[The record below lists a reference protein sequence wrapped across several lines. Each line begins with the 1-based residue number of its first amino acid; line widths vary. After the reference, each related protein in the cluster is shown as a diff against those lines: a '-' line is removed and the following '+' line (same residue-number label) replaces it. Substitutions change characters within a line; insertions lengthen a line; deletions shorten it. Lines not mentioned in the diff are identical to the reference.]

1 MHVRPRLLLSHG
13 EIGVRRKIPWQQ
25 ACQERWF
32 KFGWRCRYLE
42 LKHRAPGKAEDMRE
56 QELLRS
62 QMALAYRTGDR
73 DKAAQI
79 AERLKPDEVKERE
92 AARRLD
98 PENPLGV

>member
-1 MHVRPRLLLSHG
+1 MLKDRFGYCLTVPIPREWNEL
-13 EIGVRRKIPWQQ
+13 EF
-25 ACQERWF
+25 AAT
-32 KFGWRCRYLE
+32 RYLE

-79 AERLKPDEVKERE
+79 QERLKPDEVKERE
-92 AARRLD
+92 AARRMD
-98 PENPLGV
+98 PENPL